1 MSILFCTFVVEIRN
15 ISKTPKK
22 QRTMKN
28 YRVERRTADKHL
40 LCEKYDFETF
50 DDATEYVNDE
60 RFEDFKYG
68 ESDDYEYE
76 IRNGNK

>member
-1 MSILFCTFVVEIRN
+1 
-15 ISKTPKK
+15 
-22 QRTMKN
+22 MKN

-40 LCEKYDFETF
+40 LCEKWDFETL
-50 DDATEYVNDE
+50 DEATEYVNDE

-76 IRNGNK
+76 IIDLNKQGGNEQ